1 MSEDLSEE
9 AFWKG
14 MVKKHW
20 LVTLIFVVA
29 CVGIVIGVIAVV
41 LSYIPSSQIGL
52 YGIGTFDDF
61 SVGTSILWWLL
72 LILWEFI
79 LVILPFIG
87 FCCVVGGL
95 YWFVIMSEEDK
106 EAIKSREKN
115 KKEYLEIYMTYD
127 EKNKKEYHHHTK
139 EGGGIGFIFTIAF
152 LLVVF
157 IDGNWLTTF
166 GTMPYSYF
174 VIAWLRGFMWTMI
187 IVGIPVGVISFI
199 YFWRKIK

>member
-9 AFWKG
+9 LSFWKG

-20 LVTLIFVVA
+20 VITLIVLIAFVGV
-29 CVGIVIGVIAVV
+29 VIGGIAVV
-41 LSYIPSSQIGL
+41 LSYMPSSQIGF
-52 YGIGTFDDF
+52 YGLGTFDDF
-61 SVGTSILWWLL
+61 SVGTFILWWIF
-72 LILWEFI
+72 LILWEFV

-115 KKEYLEIYMTYD
+115 EKE
-127 EKNKKEYHHHTK
+127 HRHHTK

-152 LLVVF
+152 LIVVF

-174 VIAWLRGFMWTMI
+174 VIAWLRGFIWTMI

>member
-20 LVTLIFVVA
+20 TVFVILLIA
-29 CVGIVIGVIAVV
+29 CVGVVIGGIAVV

-52 YGIGTFDDF
+52 YGLGTFDDF
-61 SVGTSILWWLL
+61 SVGTFILWWIL
-72 LILWEFI
+72 LILWEFV

-115 KKEYLEIYMTYD
+115 EKE
-127 EKNKKEYHHHTK
+127 HRHHTK

-174 VIAWLRGFMWTMI
+174 VTAWLRGFMWTMI
-187 IVGIPVGVISFI
+187 IVGIPGIVIASI